1 MIDARSIQPF
11 DTETVVESIKKTHR
25 ALVVH
30 EAVRFGGFGGEIVA
44 QVQELAFDYLD
55 APVARVGAP
64 FSPVPFSP
72 ALEQAYMP
80 NAKRIVDA
88 VSEQLG
94 L

>member
-11 DTETVVESIKKTHR
+11 DTATVVNSIKKTHR

-30 EAVRFGGFGGEIVA
+30 EAVEFGGFGGEIVA
-44 QVQELAFDYLD
+44 QIQEQAFDYLD

-72 ALEQAYMP
+72 ALEQVYIP
-80 NAKRIVDA
+80 NADRIVETVKA
-88 VSEQLG
+88 QLG